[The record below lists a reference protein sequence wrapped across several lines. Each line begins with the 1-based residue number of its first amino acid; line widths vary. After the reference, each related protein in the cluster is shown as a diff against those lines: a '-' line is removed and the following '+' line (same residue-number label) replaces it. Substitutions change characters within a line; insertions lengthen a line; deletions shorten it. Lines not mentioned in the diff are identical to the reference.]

1 MSLISRFSI
10 FKKPEHRKFDPIP
23 RFYNPEKEYIE
34 DKLARHSKK
43 EEDKYID
50 IKSNIRSNFRDNRAG
65 FGMSKHKRGR
75 DRRSNIRL
83 VIILVLII
91 FMTYYLL
98 TRYFVNIE
106 SIIK

>member
-34 DKLARHSKK
+34 DKLAKHRNKG
-43 EEDKYID
+43 EDKYID
-50 IKSNIRSNFRDNRAG
+50 IKSNIRRNFRDNRAG
-65 FGMSKHKRGR
+65 FGMSKHKVGRGR
-75 DRRSNIRL
+75 SSNIRL
-83 VIILVLII
+83 IIILVLLIA
-91 FMTYYLL
+91 MTYYLL

-106 SIIK
+106 SLIK

>member
-10 FKKPEHRKFDPIP
+10 FKKPEHRKFDPVP

-34 DKLARHSKK
+34 DKLSRHNKT
-43 EEDKYID
+43 EDRRYVD
-50 IKSNIRSNFRDNRAG
+50 IKSTIRNNFRDNRAG
-65 FGMSKHKRGR
+65 FGMSKHKMGRGR
-75 DRRSNIRL
+75 SSNLRL

-91 FMTYYLL
+91 VLTYYLL

-106 SIIK
+106 SLIN

>member
-10 FKKPEHRKFDPIP
+10 FKKPEHRKFDPVP

-34 DKLARHSKK
+34 DKLAKHSKK
-43 EEDKYID
+43 GDEKYSD
-50 IKSNIRSNFRDNRAG
+50 IKSNIRQNFRDNRAG
-65 FGMSKHKRGR
+65 FGMSKHKIGRGKS
-75 DRRSNIRL
+75 SNIRL
-83 VIILVLII
+83 VVILILII